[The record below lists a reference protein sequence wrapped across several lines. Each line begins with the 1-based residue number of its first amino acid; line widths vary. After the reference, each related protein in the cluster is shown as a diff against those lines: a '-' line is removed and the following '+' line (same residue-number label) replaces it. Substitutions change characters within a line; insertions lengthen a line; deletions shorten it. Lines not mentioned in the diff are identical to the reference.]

1 MSQRNEKQVI
11 VLLSIVERGKGT
23 KLIKILEKLNMGMHF
38 QCIGF
43 GTAPTEMM
51 DIFGLGSNDKDIIIS
66 FAAERRVIEMMG
78 EFGNSFGSYSAYGG
92 LMMVLGV
99 NAINRLVSEI
109 LHLNMTDDIG
119 KGAEVMKNEHKHNL
133 IMINVGQG
141 YTDEVMETARKAGAT
156 GGTVIRGRWV
166 DVEKIQEFVQKEF
179 DEEREIILIM
189 APAKNTGQIMD
200 EVNQKFG
207 MRTDANG
214 ILSALPI
221 EKAYKI

>member
-23 KLIKILEKLNMGMHF
+23 KLIKTLEKLNMGMHF